1 MFHFAGAG
9 LISAF
14 VLLNNR
20 SNTVYDMNY
29 SVNRV
34 LLIRTV
40 LYNALEELFRVK
52 IAIKQAKAG

>member
-1 MFHFAGAG
+1 MAFAVAIVFDFAGAG

-14 VLLNNR
+14 VLLNSR
-20 SNTVYDMNY
+20 SNTVYNVNY

-40 LYNALEELFRVK
+40 LYNALEQLFHVK
-52 IAIKQAKAG
+52 